1 MTGTGRASRP
11 RHEDGALQH
20 RLALHTW
27 TLDSTPLDDVLRI
40 APRAG
45 WNAVELRH
53 VDFVRAAETGTSR
66 QALIDIIRESG
77 VQVATVGAE
86 YGWMF
91 AKGPEQRRLFA
102 ALAATCESA
111 NALGCDLIMSAT
123 GSGTGTTREAAAAL
137 REAGGIVDA
146 HGLRLAWEYSSQ
158 HPSINRLPI
167 ACEIVA
173 RAAHPRC
180 GLLLDAY
187 HLERSGSGGRGFEDV
202 PARDIFGFQYSDV
215 PAGPAPGGLRP
226 ADRLPPGRGIVR
238 WHDVFGLLLEKGYA
252 GYLSYEAPNPAA
264 WSRPPEDVAREAAD
278 ATRALLAEA
287 SRQWKR
293 PR

>member
-1 MTGTGRASRP
+1 VS
-11 RHEDGALQH
+11 EDSKLED

-27 TLDSTPLDDVLRI
+27 TLDPAPLVEILRV

-53 VDFVRAAETGTSR
+53 VDFKRAAEAGTSR
-66 QALIDIIRESG
+66 PALIDIIRASG
-77 VQVATVGAE
+77 VKVATLGAE

-91 AKGPEQRRLFA
+91 AKGPEQRRLFT
-102 ALAATCESA
+102 ALVETCE
-111 NALGCDLIMSAT
+111 NAISLGCDLIMSAT
-123 GSGTGTTREAAAAL
+123 GSGSGTVKQAAAAL
-137 REAGGIVDA
+137 REAGGIVEA

-158 HPSINRLPI
+158 HPSINRLQ
-167 ACEIVA
+167 VA
-173 RAAHPRC
+173 REILALAGHARC

-202 PARDIFGFQYSDV
+202 PASEILAFQYSDV

-226 ADRLPPGRGIVR
+226 TDRLPPGSGIVR
-238 WHDVFGLLLEKGYA
+238 WRDVFGLLLEKGYA
-252 GYLSYEAPNPAA
+252 GYLSYEAPNPDA
-264 WSRPPEDVAREAAD
+264 WSRPPEEVAREAAD
-278 ATRALLAEA
+278 ATRALLADA

-293 PR
+293 SR

>member
-1 MTGTGRASRP
+1 MSKDST
-11 RHEDGALQH
+11 LQD

-27 TLDSTPLDDVLRI
+27 TLDPTPLVEILRI

-53 VDFVRAAETGTSR
+53 VDFTRAAEAGTSR
-66 QALIDIIRESG
+66 PVLIDIVRASG
-77 VQVATVGAE
+77 VKVATLGAE

-102 ALAATCESA
+102 ALAETCESA
-111 NALGCDLIMSAT
+111 NALGCGLIMSAT
-123 GSGTGTTREAAAAL
+123 GAGSGTAKQAAAAL
-137 REAGGIVDA
+137 REAGRIVET

-158 HPSINRLPI
+158 HQSINRL
-167 ACEIVA
+167 AVA
-173 RAAHPRC
+173 REILALAGHARC

-202 PARDIFGFQYSDV
+202 PAGEIFAFQYSDV

-226 ADRLPPGRGIVR
+226 IDRLLPGRGIVR
-238 WHDVFGLLLEKGYA
+238 WRDVFGLLLEKGYA

-264 WSRPPEDVAREAAD
+264 WSRPPEEAAREAAD
-278 ATRALLAEA
+278 ATRALLADVL
-287 SRQWKR
+287 RQWKR
-293 PR
+293 SR